1 MSKSL
6 VVIRAS
12 RTFFDSDEVLAQL
25 RKEERAAL
33 SRAGKY
39 VRAVARNS
47 MRRQSNPKRF
57 SQPGKP
63 PFAKRGQLKNL
74 LFYQFDPQTR
84 SVVVGPEAFGKAQA
98 PSALEFGGTVT
109 VRRRKRNGRPGKP
122 VRSDIAARPY
132 MEPALKISKSKIP
145 EAFSGILAKG
155 R

>member
-12 RTFFDSDEVLAQL
+12 RFFFDSDLV
-25 RKEERAAL
+25 RKELRAAERKAF
-33 SRAGKY
+33 SQAGSY

-47 MRRQSNPKRF
+47 MRTQSDPKKVSR
-57 SQPGKP
+57 PGKP
-63 PFAKRGQLKNL
+63 PFSKKGQLKNL
-74 LFYQFDPQTR
+74 LFFSYDPQTR
-84 SVVVGPEAFGKAQA
+84 SVVVGPEALGKAQA

-132 MEPALKISKSKIP
+132 MEPALEISKSKIP